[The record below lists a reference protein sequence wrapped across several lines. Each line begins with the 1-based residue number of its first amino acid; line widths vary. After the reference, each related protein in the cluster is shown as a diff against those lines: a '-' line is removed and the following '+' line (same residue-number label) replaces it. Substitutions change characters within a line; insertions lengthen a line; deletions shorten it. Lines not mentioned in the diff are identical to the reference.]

1 MKNTLV
7 DLNNHLFAEME
18 RLSDENLTGEAL
30 DSEISRAKALTGVS
44 SQIIQN
50 GKLVLDAIRFQD
62 DRMSLDTVVPRMLTG
77 DGDGKKTT

>member
-7 DLNNHLFAEME
+7 DLNNHLFAELE
-18 RLSDENLTGEAL
+18 RLSDEDLTGEELEA
-30 DSEISRAKALTGVS
+30 EISRSKALTCVS

-50 GKLVLDAIRFQD
+50 GKLLLDAIKFND

-77 DGDGKKTT
+77 GEDGSKTT

>member
-1 MKNTLV
+1 MKNTLT

-18 RLSDENLTGEAL
+18 RLSDEDLSGEAL
-30 DSEISRAKALTGVS
+30 DTEISRAKALTGVS

-50 GKLVLDAIRFQD
+50 GKLLLDAIKFND

-77 DGDGKKTT
+77 GEDGSKTT

>member
-7 DLNNHLFAEME
+7 DLNNHLFAELE
-18 RLSDENLTGEAL
+18 RLSDEDLTSEELEA
-30 DSEISRAKALTGVS
+30 EISRSKALTGVS

-50 GKLVLDAIRFQD
+50 GKLMLDAIKFQD

-77 DGDGKKTT
+77 DKDDSKTT

>member
-18 RLSDENLTGEAL
+18 RLSDEDLSGEAL
-30 DSEISRAKALTGVS
+30 DTEISRAKALTGVS

-50 GKLVLDAIRFQD
+50 GKLMLDAIKFQD

-77 DGDGKKTT
+77 DEDGSKTT

>member
-7 DLNNHLFAEME
+7 DLNNHLFAELE
-18 RLSDENLTGEAL
+18 RLSDEDLTSEELEA
-30 DSEISRAKALTGVS
+30 EISRSKALTGVS

-50 GKLVLDAIRFQD
+50 GKLMLDAIKFQD

-77 DGDGKKTT
+77 DENGSKTT

>member
-7 DLNNHLFAEME
+7 DLNNHLFAELE
-18 RLSDENLTGEAL
+18 RLSDEDLTSEELEA
-30 DSEISRAKALTGVS
+30 EISRSKALTGVS

-50 GKLVLDAIRFQD
+50 GKLMLDAIKFQD

-77 DGDGKKTT
+77 DKDGS

>member
-7 DLNNHLFAEME
+7 DLNNHLFAELE
-18 RLSDENLTGEAL
+18 RLSDEDLTSEELEA
-30 DSEISRAKALTGVS
+30 EISRSKALTGVS

-50 GKLVLDAIRFQD
+50 GKLMLDAIKFQD

>member
-7 DLNNHLFAEME
+7 DLNNHLFAELE
-18 RLSDENLTGEAL
+18 RLSDEDLTGEELEA
-30 DSEISRAKALTGVS
+30 EISRSKALTGVS

-50 GKLVLDAIRFQD
+50 GKLLLDAIKFND

>member
-7 DLNNHLFAEME
+7 DLNNHLFAELE
-18 RLSDENLTGEAL
+18 RLSDEDLTSEELEA
-30 DSEISRAKALTGVS
+30 EISRSKALTGVS

-50 GKLVLDAIRFQD
+50 GKLMLDAIRFQD

-77 DGDGKKTT
+77 DEDGSKTT

>member
-7 DLNNHLFAEME
+7 DLNNHLFAELE
-18 RLSDENLTGEAL
+18 RLSDEDLTGEKLEA
-30 DSEISRAKALTGVS
+30 EISRSKALTGVS

-50 GKLVLDAIRFQD
+50 GKLLLDAIKFND

-77 DGDGKKTT
+77 GEDDSKTT

>member
-7 DLNNHLFAEME
+7 DLNNHLFAELE
-18 RLSDENLTGEAL
+18 RLSDEDLTSEELEA
-30 DSEISRAKALTGVS
+30 EISRSKALTGVS

-50 GKLVLDAIRFQD
+50 GKLMLDAIKFQD

-77 DGDGKKTT
+77 DKDGSKTT

>member
-7 DLNNHLFAEME
+7 DLNNHLFAELE
-18 RLSDENLTGEAL
+18 RLSDEDLTGEELEA
-30 DSEISRAKALTGVS
+30 EISRSKALTGVS

-50 GKLVLDAIRFQD
+50 GKLMLDAIKFQD

-77 DGDGKKTT
+77 DEDGSKTT

>member
-7 DLNNHLFAEME
+7 DLNNHLFAELE
-18 RLSDENLTGEAL
+18 RLSDEDLTGEELEA
-30 DSEISRAKALTGVS
+30 EISRSKALTGVS

-50 GKLVLDAIRFQD
+50 GKLLLDAIKFND

-77 DGDGKKTT
+77 GEDGSKTT

>member
-1 MKNTLV
+1 MKNTLT

-18 RLSDENLTGEAL
+18 RLSDEDLSGEAL
-30 DSEISRAKALTGVS
+30 DTEISRAKALTGVS

-50 GKLVLDAIRFQD
+50 GKLMLDAIKFQD

-77 DGDGKKTT
+77 GEDGSKTT

>member
-7 DLNNHLFAEME
+7 DLNNHLFAELE
-18 RLSDENLTGEAL
+18 RLSDEDLTGEELEA
-30 DSEISRAKALTGVS
+30 EISRSKALTGVS

-50 GKLVLDAIRFQD
+50 GKLLLDAIKFND

-77 DGDGKKTT
+77 DEDGSKTT

>member
-18 RLSDENLTGEAL
+18 RLSDEDLSGEAL
-30 DSEISRAKALTGVS
+30 DAEISRAKALTGVS

-50 GKLVLDAIRFQD
+50 GKLMLDAIKFQD

-77 DGDGKKTT
+77 DEDGSKTT

>member
-7 DLNNHLFAEME
+7 DLNNHLFAE
-18 RLSDENLTGEAL
+18 LEA
-30 DSEISRAKALTGVS
+30 EISRSKALTVVS

-50 GKLVLDAIRFQD
+50 GKLMLDAIKFQD

-77 DGDGKKTT
+77 DEDGSKTT

>member
-1 MKNTLV
+1 MRNTLT

-18 RLSDENLTGEAL
+18 RLSDEDLSGEAL
-30 DSEISRAKALTGVS
+30 DTEISRAKALTGVS

-50 GKLVLDAIRFQD
+50 GKLMLDAIKFQD

-77 DGDGKKTT
+77 DEDGSKTT

>member
-7 DLNNHLFAEME
+7 DLNNHLFAELE
-18 RLSDENLTGEAL
+18 RLSDEDLTGEKLEA
-30 DSEISRAKALTGVS
+30 EISRSKALTGVS

-50 GKLVLDAIRFQD
+50 GKLLLDAIKFND

-77 DGDGKKTT
+77 DEDGSKTT

>member
-7 DLNNHLFAEME
+7 DLNNHLFAELE
-18 RLSDENLTGEAL
+18 RLSDEDLTSEELEA
-30 DSEISRAKALTGVS
+30 EISRSKALTGVS

-50 GKLVLDAIRFQD
+50 GKLMLDAIKFQD

-77 DGDGKKTT
+77 DEDGSKTT